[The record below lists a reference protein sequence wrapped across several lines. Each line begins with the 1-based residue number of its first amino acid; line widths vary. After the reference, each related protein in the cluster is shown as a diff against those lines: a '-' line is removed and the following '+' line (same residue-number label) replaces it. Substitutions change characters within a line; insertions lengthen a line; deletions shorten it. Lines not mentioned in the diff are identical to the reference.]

1 MGIKSL
7 EESGTPLRWSGNGI
21 LKKEEKKPLAREGQE
36 KSLKASD
43 TNHVKRLIRV
53 LGRFWLEGDARWL
66 PAAAVGIIWITAQ
79 HSGLFRLHAAL

>member
-1 MGIKSL
+1 M
-7 EESGTPLRWSGNGI
+7 EF
-21 LKKEEKKPLAREGQE
+21 KKKKKRRSLARKGQK

-43 TNHVKRLIRV
+43 TNHVKRLIKV

-79 HSGLFRLHAAL
+79 HSGLFCLHAAL